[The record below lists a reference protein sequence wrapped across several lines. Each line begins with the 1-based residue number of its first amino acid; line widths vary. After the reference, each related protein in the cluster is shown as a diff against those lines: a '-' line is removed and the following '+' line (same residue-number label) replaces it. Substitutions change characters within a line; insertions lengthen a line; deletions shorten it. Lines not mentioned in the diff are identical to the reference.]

1 MPYGRNFLRQVK
13 KTPVRT
19 DVIDTQSNEV
29 VLGKRLAAEP
39 RVQ

>member
-13 KTPVRT
+13 KMPVRT
-19 DVIDTQSNEV
+19 VVIDTQSREV

-39 RVQ
+39 CVQ

>member
-13 KTPVRT
+13 KMPVRT
-19 DVIDTQSNEV
+19 VVIDTQSREV

>member
-1 MPYGRNFLRQVK
+1 MPCVRNFLRQVK
-13 KTPVRT
+13 KMPVHT
-19 DVIDTQSNEV
+19 GVIDTQSKEV